1 METVPG
7 VAVRRT
13 EGGPSPASDFLTGA
27 APQVPRDSKP
37 GDPALGVMLWGRH
50 FANPLGLA
58 AGFDKDA
65 ECMAGM
71 LGMGFGFVEV
81 GSVTPKPQ
89 PGNPAP
95 RLFRLYCLDSPE
107 LAVINRYGFNSG
119 GHDAALANVV
129 QWRASGG
136 RPPCPTCPTLRQTR
150 APPQT
155 QPQTPRAP
163 LLQLRRTGV
172 EPASVAMIPRPD
184 FTTSP

>member
-89 PGNPAP
+89 PGNPTP

-136 RPPCPTCPTLRQTR
+136 RPPCPTCPEGKLGVNLGRNKTSPVR
-150 APPQT
+150 PP
-155 QPQTPRAP
+155 PPGARNP
-163 LLQLRRTGV
+163 SSRRTPV
-172 EPASVAMIPRPD
+172 LSR
-184 FTTSP
+184 